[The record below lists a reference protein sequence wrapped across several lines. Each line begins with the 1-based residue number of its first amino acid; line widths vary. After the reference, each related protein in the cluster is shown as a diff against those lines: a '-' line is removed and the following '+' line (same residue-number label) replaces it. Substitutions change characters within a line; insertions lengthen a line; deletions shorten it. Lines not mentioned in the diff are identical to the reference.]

1 MTVITLALPTEL
13 LQPLSIFLATLPSQ
27 GTPGDE
33 SQDYGYNFANAR
45 RRSNSSSH
53 GHAIGDFKT
62 KFEAVESDPV
72 FEEEYHG
79 APKDDTDLDDHMGH
93 DKGESADSIST
104 LSVDEEDIKKA

>member
-1 MTVITLALPTEL
+1 MQEL
-13 LQPLSIFLATLPSQ
+13 LENERLRSERT
-27 GTPGDE
+27 T
-33 SQDYGYNFANAR
+33 QDWCVALLDLDHFKAVNDA
-45 RRSNSSSH
+45 H

-79 APKDDTDLDDHMGH
+79 APKDDIDLDDHMGQ

-104 LSVDEEDIKKA
+104 ASVASVEEEDIKKA